1 VLNRCPNS
9 SLVTSVPDF
18 GMSIADRISRGV
30 SASLGANLIDT
41 VANALLIV
49 VLARY
54 LLTPEE
60 YGLLFYALSI
70 IGAVAILGTLGIP
83 SSAGRYVTE
92 YGEVNRDQIRYVIR
106 SALGYLLVLSVVV
119 GVAVSAGSSIIA
131 TLLDEPG
138 LAPILLFGAGY
149 IIFQSLRKLVSS
161 VFQGLNRVDLSA
173 LVAAVSAVARFIFVV
188 VLVSIGLGAVGAFL
202 GYVLGFAVSAAVGGA
217 LLYWRFYRTYDV
229 TVDRTDDL
237 VRRLLEYAVPLTATR
252 GASVLD
258 KRVDTILVGMI
269 VGPLGVAYYT
279 VGKQVSQVALAPATS
294 LGSTISPTV
303 GEQKAGK
310 EPKRA
315 ARIYERSFEAVV
327 ILYVPAAV
335 GLFLV
340 ADPLVRQVFG
350 PDYAGAVIVVQIFSL
365 YILVN
370 AVSRITSDALDFLG
384 RARERA
390 IVKTTMAVSNLGL
403 NLLLIPVIGVAG
415 AAIATVITHSVYVG
429 ANVVIISRELPLSF
443 ERVARSA
450 AGVGAISLVM
460 GVAVAFLVPHVS
472 GIPSFIGVIG
482 LGIAIWAV
490 LSVGSG
496 LVDVAEIRG
505 YFA

>member
-1 VLNRCPNS
+1 
-9 SLVTSVPDF
+9 
-18 GMSIADRISRGV
+18 MSIADRISRGV

-41 VANALLIV
+41 LANSLLII

-70 IGAVAILGTLGIP
+70 VGAVAILGTLGIP

-92 YGEVNRDQIRYVIR
+92 YGEVNRDQVRYVIR
-106 SALGYLLVLSVVV
+106 SSLGYLLVLSAVV
-119 GVAVSAGSSIIA
+119 GLAVSLGSPLIA
-131 TLLDEPG
+131 TYLDEPA
-138 LAPILLFGAGY
+138 LAPILALGAGY
-149 IIFQSLRKLVSS
+149 VVFQSLRKLVSG

-173 LVAAVSAVARFIFVV
+173 LVAAVSAVARFVFVIA
-188 VLVSIGLGAVGAFL
+188 LVSIGLGAVGAFL
-202 GYVLGFAVSAAVGGA
+202 GYILGFVVSVALGGA
-217 LLYWRFYRTYDV
+217 LLHRYYYQTYDV
-229 TVDRTDDL
+229 TVDRADDL

-258 KRVDTILVGMI
+258 KRVDTILIGI
-269 VGPLGVAYYT
+269 LVGPLGVAYYT
-279 VGKQVSQVALAPATS
+279 VGKQVSQVAVAPATS

-310 EPKRA
+310 QTERA
-315 ARIYERSFEAVV
+315 ARIYERSFEAIV

-340 ADPLVRQVFG
+340 AGPLVREVFG
-350 PDYAGAVIVVQIFSL
+350 PDYSGAVVVVQILSL
-365 YILVN
+365 YVLVN

-384 RARERA
+384 RARQRA
-390 IVKTTMAVSNLGL
+390 IVKTTMAVANVGL
-403 NLLLIPVIGVAG
+403 NILLIPIVGVAG
-415 AAIATVITHSVYVG
+415 AAIATVITHSTYVF

-443 ERVARSA
+443 DRIARSA
-450 AGVGAISLVM
+450 AGVAAISLVM
-460 GVAVAFLVPHVS
+460 GAAVSVLVPYVS
-472 GIPSFIGVIG
+472 GVPSFLGVVG
-482 LGIAIWAV
+482 LGIAIWGV

-496 LVDVAEIRG
+496 LVDIAEIRA

>member
-1 VLNRCPNS
+1 
-9 SLVTSVPDF
+9 
-18 GMSIADRISRGV
+18 MSIADRISRGV

-41 VANALLIV
+41 LANALLIV

-70 IGAVAILGTLGIP
+70 VGAVAILGTLGIP

-92 YGEVNRDQIRYVIR
+92 YGEVNRDQVRYVIR
-106 SALGYLLVLSVVV
+106 SSLGYLLALSAVV
-119 GVAVSAGSSIIA
+119 GAAISLGSPLIA
-131 TLLDEPG
+131 ALLDEPG
-138 LAPILLFGAGY
+138 LAPILALGAGY
-149 IIFQSLRKLVSS
+149 VVFQSLRKLISS

-173 LVAAVSAVARFIFVV
+173 LVAAVSAVARFVFVV

-202 GYVLGFAVSAAVGGA
+202 GYVLGFAVSAALGGT
-217 LLYWRFYRTYDV
+217 LLYRRFYRTYDA
-229 TVDRTDDL
+229 TVDRADDL
-237 VRRLLEYAVPLTATR
+237 VRRLLEYSIPLTATR
-252 GASVLD
+252 GATVLD
-258 KRVDTILVGMI
+258 KRVDTILVGFL

-279 VGKQVSQVALAPATS
+279 VGKQVSQVAVAPATS
-294 LGSTISPTV
+294 LGTTISPTV

-310 EPKRA
+310 RTDRA
-315 ARIYERSFEAVV
+315 ARIYERSFEAIV

-335 GLFLV
+335 GLLLV
-340 ADPLVRQVFG
+340 AGPLVREVFG
-350 PDYAGAVIVVQIFSL
+350 PDYGGAVIVVQIFSL
-365 YILVN
+365 YVLVN

-390 IVKTTMAVSNLGL
+390 IVKTTMAVANVGL
-403 NLLLIPVIGVAG
+403 NLLLIPIVGVAG

-443 ERVARSA
+443 ERIVRSVV
-450 AGVGAISLVM
+450 GVTAVSVVM
-460 GVAVAFLVPHVS
+460 GVGVAALVPYVS
-472 GIPSFIGVIG
+472 GIPSLLGVVG
-482 LGIAIWAV
+482 LGVAIWGL
-490 LSVGSG
+490 LSVRTG
-496 LVDVAEIRG
+496 LVDVAELRG

>member
-1 VLNRCPNS
+1 
-9 SLVTSVPDF
+9 
-18 GMSIADRISRGV
+18 MSIADRISRGV

-41 VANALLIV
+41 LANALLIV

-92 YGEVNRDQIRYVIR
+92 YGEVDRDQVRYVIR
-106 SALGYLLVLSVVV
+106 SSLGYLLVLSVIV
-119 GVAVSAGSSIIA
+119 GLAVSLGSPLIA
-131 TLLDEPG
+131 ATLDEPE
-138 LAPILLFGAGY
+138 LAPILALGVGY
-149 IIFQSLRKLVSS
+149 VVFQSLRKLIAS

-173 LVAAVSAVARFIFVV
+173 LVSALSAVARFVFVI

-202 GYVLGFAVSAAVGGA
+202 GYILGFAVAVAVGGV
-217 LLYWRFYRTYDV
+217 LLYGRFYRTYDA
-229 TVDRTDDL
+229 TVERADDL

-258 KRVDTILVGMI
+258 KRVDTILVGII

-279 VGKQVSQVALAPATS
+279 VGKQVSQVAVAPATS
-294 LGSTISPTV
+294 LGTTISPTV

-310 EPKRA
+310 RTERA
-315 ARIYERSFEAVV
+315 ARIYERSFEAVM
-327 ILYVPAAV
+327 ILYVPAAI

-340 ADPLVRQVFG
+340 ANPLVREVFG
-350 PDYAGAVIVVQIFSL
+350 PDYGGAVIVVQIFSL
-365 YILVN
+365 YILAN

-390 IVKTTMAVSNLGL
+390 IVKTTMAVANLVL

-443 ERVARSA
+443 GRVSRSVV
-450 AGVGAISLVM
+450 GVTAISLVM
-460 GVAVAFLVPHVS
+460 GAAVAALVPYVS
-472 GIPSFIGVIG
+472 GIPSFVGVVGLGVI
-482 LGIAIWAV
+482 IWGV
-490 LSVGSG
+490 LSVSSG
-496 LVDVAEIRG
+496 LVDPAEIRG